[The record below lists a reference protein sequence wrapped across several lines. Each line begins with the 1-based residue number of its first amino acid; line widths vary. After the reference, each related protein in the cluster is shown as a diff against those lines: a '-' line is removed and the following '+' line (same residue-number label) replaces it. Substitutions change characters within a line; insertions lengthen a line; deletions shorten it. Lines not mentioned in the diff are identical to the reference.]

1 MALGRRGGAKVIAVL
16 GDGST
21 LYSVQG
27 LWNARQ
33 RDLNICFVIINN
45 RRYEALVKFGRH
57 FGIEQPVGT
66 QLPGVDFRAIA
77 SGFGLQ
83 SHLATNAVELDAAL
97 TAAFDSRSPT
107 LVEAIVV

>member
-1 MALGRRGGAKVIAVL
+1 
-16 GDGST
+16 
-21 LYSVQG
+21 

-33 RDLNICFVIINN
+33 RDPNICFVIINN

-83 SHLATNAVELDAAL
+83 TSLATNAVELDAAL